1 MKHEQPF
8 HVAMLLLWILLAV
21 LIVIA
26 FLVLVSA
33 LVLWSNKRRLPPEF
47 KFVDVQGTKLH
58 YYQKGYG
65 RPVVMVHGSNGS
77 LHDFRLSIVD
87 ELSKDFRVLAF
98 DRPGHGYSER
108 PPGKQES
115 CAIHGDLIREAWK
128 KLGVERPIVV
138 GHSSAGAVLMDMA
151 VRSPEDLSA
160 LVILSGVV
168 HSFEGQQVPIM
179 GLYRA
184 LKRKYVGTV
193 LLWTL
198 LLPIGGLVGRRLLKF
213 TFEPDPVPEIYRRIG
228 LALALR
234 PSSLRAE
241 AEDLECVSATLK
253 AVEGRY
259 GEVKLPV
266 VLVVGAEDRNVPPG
280 LQCIKLHSEIA
291 HSELVMLKDTGH
303 MPMFTRPGEVAKA
316 VRRADELSR

>member
-1 MKHEQPF
+1 LKNGQPL
-8 HVAMLLLWILLAV
+8 HAAVVLLWILLAI

-26 FLVLVSA
+26 LLVLVSA
-33 LVLWSNKRRLPPEF
+33 LVLWSNKRHLPPKFEF
-47 KFVDVQGTKLH
+47 VEVRGTKLH
-58 YYQKGYG
+58 YYQKGSG
-65 RPVVMVHGSNGS
+65 RPLVMVHGSNGS
-77 LHDFRLSIVD
+77 LNDFRLSVID

-128 KLGVERPIVV
+128 KLGVDKPIVM

-179 GLYRA
+179 GLFRA

-198 LLPIGGLVGRRLLKF
+198 LLPIGGLVGRWLLKF
-213 TFEPDPVPEIYRRIG
+213 TFDPDPIPEIYRKVG
-228 LALALR
+228 VALALR

-259 GEVKLPV
+259 GEIKLPI
-266 VLVVGAEDRNVPPG
+266 VLVVGEKDKNVPQET
-280 LQCIKLHSEIA
+280 QCIKLHSEIA
-291 HSELVMLKDTGH
+291 HSELVMLENTGH
-303 MPMFTRPGEVAKA
+303 MSMFTRSVEVARA